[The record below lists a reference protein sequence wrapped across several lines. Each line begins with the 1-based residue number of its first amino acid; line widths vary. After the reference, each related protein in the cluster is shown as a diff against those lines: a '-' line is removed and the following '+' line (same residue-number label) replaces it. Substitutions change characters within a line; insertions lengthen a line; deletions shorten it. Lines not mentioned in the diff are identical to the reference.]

1 MLGLHNILFI
11 APPPSPFHHHQTPQV
26 PSAHQ
31 IANTNDQCNIADNQE
46 SWATLNK
53 YQQKPCFLKTGDLN
67 VAGEDDTG
75 RNIGPARACRDCGN
89 RAKKECQ
96 YRRCRTCCKSREYD
110 CTTHMK
116 STWVSASSRRERL
129 GCSGGGDSSASSG
142 GGCVGGKRP
151 RENATTTSNSFS
163 TSNNNAA
170 ASVNFDTGSSYQD
183 AGFKLSLP
191 VQVREPAVFRCVRV
205 TAINSGEAEVAYQA
219 KVNISGHVFKGVLYD
234 QGIDEKNLF
243 PCISKLQSGERTRDS
258 TSSIA
263 EPSAAYA
270 ATGNHRMLEE
280 LAAEENLNN
289 VGCWMAPWLLT
300 AEN

>member
-142 GGCVGGKRP
+142 GGCVG
-151 RENATTTSNSFS
+151 
-163 TSNNNAA
+163 
-170 ASVNFDTGSSYQD
+170 SSYQD

-191 VQVREPAVFRCVRV
+191 GQVREPAVFRCVRV

-219 KVNISGHVFKGVLYD
+219 K
-234 QGIDEKNLF
+234 
-243 PCISKLQSGERTRDS
+243 SGERTRDT

-270 ATGNHRMLEE
+270 VTGNHRLLEE
-280 LAAEENLNN
+280 RRISIMLDSYLATN
-289 VGCWMAPWLLT
+289 C
-300 AEN
+300 